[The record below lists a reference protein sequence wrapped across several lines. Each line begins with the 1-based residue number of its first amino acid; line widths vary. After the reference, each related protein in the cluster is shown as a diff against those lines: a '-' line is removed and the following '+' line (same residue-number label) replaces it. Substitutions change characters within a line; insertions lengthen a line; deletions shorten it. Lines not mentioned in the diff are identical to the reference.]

1 MIALRR
7 ATAALISMLVI
18 MLSGPASAQTDT
30 PILAPSTNDIHE
42 FTRLLADERVQEWL
56 RQQADEAETATTA
69 EALGVRDQL
78 DALILRTQDRISA
91 LVRTWEGLG
100 QAPELV
106 QGRWREQVTDDR
118 RVQSLTFVLIFLF
131 LGAGLEWLFRQYSN
145 PIRRRL
151 EITQFQTPAKR
162 ITAAVTRAGLALAG
176 LLAFAVGSIGAFSAF
191 EWPPILFV
199 LILNLLM
206 AIVVIRVVGTMLLL
220 FFAPFVPRLRLV
232 PVSTGMARLIS
243 RTALAFAAVLVVAIA
258 FRDVFAQ
265 VIEVFKPQGGEN
277 ALLAVSVMLAGVVS
291 LTALLCL
298 HAGFFIAARLNPEAG
313 SKSARK
319 WRGFLSLLIV
329 LSLAFWILDLRPIMW
344 SVLCIGILIVSLKL
358 LRAWV
363 DQAFDTAIADYMAKL
378 PPPHV
383 IEASDDIVAD
393 AEVEEVAEVVDPYET
408 YRPIAQR
415 VVRFA
420 AIISVGFVLALI
432 WNLGIFESAENPT
445 VMQRLFSVLLD
456 SAAALLI
463 ADLLWTWARTAIDRR
478 LNAYRPPTDGSAPG
492 PEARMATLLPLLR
505 VVLMVTLLLM
515 VAMSILSSMGVN
527 IAPIL
532 AGASVLGIAIGFGAQ
547 SLVKDV
553 VSGIFFLIDDA
564 FRVGEYVEIDQLRGT
579 VEKIS
584 IRSLQ
589 IRHHRGAVH
598 TLPFGELKSMTNYSR
613 DWVIMKLEF
622 RVPFDTDLKLVKKL
636 IKQVGAQLKENP
648 DYGDS
653 IIETLKSQGVRRME
667 EFNMVV
673 GVKFMTRPGEQWLVR
688 RDAYQGVRDIFEANG
703 IRMAERNVKVEIAG
717 EEALT
722 DEQRKA
728 VSAAAHEAT
737 TNKLPPGPI
746 PDEP

>member
-7 ATAALISMLVI
+7 TTAALICTLII
-18 MLSGPASAQTDT
+18 MLSGSVSAQTDT
-30 PILAPSTNDIHE
+30 TTALPSTNDIHE
-42 FTRLLADERVQEWL
+42 FTRLLADDRVQEWL
-56 RQQADEAETATTA
+56 RQQADNAEPTTTGA
-69 EALGVRDQL
+69 APDVRAQL
-78 DALILRTQDRISA
+78 DALILRTQGRIAA

-100 QAPELV
+100 QAPELL

-118 RVQSLTFVLIFLF
+118 RVRSLTFVLIFLF

-151 EITQFQTPAKR
+151 EITQFKTPAKR
-162 ITAAVTRAGLALAG
+162 IIAAVSRAGIALTG
-176 LLAFAVGSIGAFSAF
+176 LLAFAVGSIGAFAAF
-191 EWPPILFV
+191 DWPPLLFA

-206 AIVVIRVVGTMLLL
+206 AIVVIRAVGTTLLL

-243 RTALAFAAVLVVAIA
+243 RIGLAFTAVLVVAIA
-258 FRDVFAQ
+258 FRDVFGQ
-265 VIEVFKPQGGEN
+265 VVEVFDPQGADN
-277 ALLAVSVMLAGVVS
+277 ALLAVSVMLALVVS
-291 LTALLCL
+291 LAALLCL
-298 HAGFFIAARLNPEAG
+298 HAGFFIAARMTPEAG
-313 SKSARK
+313 SKAARK

-329 LSLAFWILDLRPIMW
+329 LSLALWVLDLRPIMW
-344 SVLCIGILIVSLKL
+344 SVLCIGLLIVSLKL

-363 DQAFDTAIADYMAKL
+363 DHAFDSAIADYMAKL
-378 PPPHV
+378 PPPPT
-383 IEASDDIVAD
+383 IEASEDIIDD
-393 AEVEEVAEVVDPYET
+393 AEAEEIIEVIDPYET
-408 YRPIAQR
+408 YRPLAQR

-432 WNLGIFESAENPT
+432 WNLGIFESTENPT
-445 VMQRLFSVLLD
+445 VAQRLFSVLLD

-579 VEKIS
+579 VERIS

-636 IKQVGAQLKENP
+636 IKQVGAQLKANP
-648 DYGDS
+648 DYGDG

-717 EEALT
+717 DETLT

-728 VSAAAHEAT
+728 VSAAAHDAT
-737 TNKLPPGPI
+737 TTKLPPGPI